1 MYCPFQTSC
10 CLTVVVGIL
19 LVVQPE
25 GWFGE
30 IIARDQTDIGNNS
43 SSIASELYNET
54 NQSGSLQCREG
65 SSKTTPEPPPPGTS
79 SSKFSLDYFFGVAI
93 GLTYALAGGLGN
105 CIPSYCKTVSTKV
118 FMVSG

>member
-1 MYCPFQTSC
+1 M
-10 CLTVVVGIL
+10 VGIL

-43 SSIASELYNET
+43 SIASELYPET
-54 NQSGSLQCREG
+54 NQSSSLQCGEG
-65 SSKTTPEPPPPGTS
+65 SSKTTSEPPPPGTTS

-118 FMVSG
+118 FMVSGHYQEP